1 MNIDRKKFYDAYREA
16 FESLNQSQVDG
27 LNQLLNMIEKDPEM
41 VNIRIVAYILATVK
55 HETAHTWQ
63 PIVEKGSKEY
73 FDKYEPI
80 TGLGLKLGNRTMG
93 DGYKYRGRGYVQLT
107 GRFNYHKMSLR
118 LSGLLEKNVD
128 FVEYPDTILEPEI
141 AYLILTIGM
150 REGLFT
156 GKRLSDYITTPR
168 NYDFYYARRVVN
180 GLDKANLIASYA
192 DSLLGILTDSVTDET
207 AITETEITPPPDQ
220 TKFPAELLDK
230 YMCAALTGLLANKNN
245 DVLNYEDIA
254 RHSYEIAKREIEE
267 RNKHVK

>member
-1 MNIDRKKFYDAYREA
+1 MNIDRKKFYDAYREK
-16 FESLNQSQVDG
+16 FGSLNQSQVDG

-41 VNIRIVAYILATVK
+41 VNIRIIAYILATVK
-55 HETAHTWQ
+55 HETADTWR
-63 PIVEKGSKEY
+63 PIVERGDKKY

-107 GRFNYHKMSLR
+107 GRANYHKLSLR
-118 LSGLLEKNVD
+118 LSGLLAKNVD
-128 FVEYPDTILEPEI
+128 FVEYPDAVMEPET
-141 AYLILTIGM
+141 AYLILTVGM

-180 GLDKANLIASYA
+180 GLDKADLIAGYA
-192 DSLLGILTDSVTDET
+192 NDLLDILTDSIIDKTE
-207 AITETEITPPPDQ
+207 IIETEIVPSSDQ
-220 TKFPAELLDK
+220 TKFSAELLDK

-254 RHSYEIAKREIEE
+254 RHSYEIAKRMIEE
-267 RNKHVK
+267 RNKHVW